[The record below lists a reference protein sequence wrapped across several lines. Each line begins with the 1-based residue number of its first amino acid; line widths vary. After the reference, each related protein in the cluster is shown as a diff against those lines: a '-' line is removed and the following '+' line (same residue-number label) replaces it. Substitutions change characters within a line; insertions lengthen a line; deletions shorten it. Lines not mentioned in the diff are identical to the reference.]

1 MGNTFPRVQVAG
13 LEGGNMQD
21 LWKRLQAIA
30 VKNGQSLHLRP
41 PAKES
46 AIAAA
51 EKTMKLKFPA
61 DLRAS
66 LLLHDGQED
75 EATFQW
81 MIGCGRLAP
90 LEAIV
95 AQWTEERDL
104 DEDEGGVNY
113 AGGADEDD
121 EEDEDDEDDDEDD
134 DDDDE
139 DDDEEE
145 EDDDDDEESDI
156 ESYVQNF
163 LWHPKRIPIAGTPYW
178 DGDNTYVDLA
188 PASDG
193 KSGQLITMISESTF
207 VLLDDSFRGAIEHY
221 IKELETGKIVWNA
234 DEEHVVPKKKKRTHG
249 AEYFAKVK

>member
-1 MGNTFPRVQVAG
+1 
-13 LEGGNMQD
+13 MQD
-21 LWKRLQAIA
+21 LWKRLEAIA
-30 VKNGQSLHLRP
+30 VKNGQSLHLRA
-41 PAKES
+41 PAKEK

-81 MIGCGRLAP
+81 MIGCARLAP
-90 LEAIV
+90 LDAIV

-113 AGGADEDD
+113 AADSDDEDEDD
-121 EEDEDDEDDDEDD
+121 DDDDDDDEDDDDD

-139 DDDEEE
+139 DDDED
-145 EDDDDDEESDI
+145 EDEDDDEESDV
-156 ESYVQNF
+156 ESYVQTF
-163 LWHPKRIPIAGTPYW
+163 RWHPKRIPIAGTPYW

-193 KSGQLITMISESTF
+193 KSGQLITMVSEIDF
-207 VLLDDSFRGAIEHY
+207 VLVDDSFRGALERY
-221 IKELETGKIVWNA
+221 LKELETGKIVWNA
-234 DEEHVVPKKKKRTHG
+234 DMECVTPKKRKRGHG